1 MVYCSKCGA
10 PMADGVQFCENCGA
24 PVEAQPA
31 QQPQYQQPQ
40 YQQPQAAAEPN
51 KAMGVLCYL
60 SFLCLI
66 PFFAEKNDQ
75 FVVYHA
81 KQGMNL
87 LIIEVIVGIV
97 AAILSVLFLSFSFTL
112 YSIWSVL
119 SWLMTVGFTVLSI
132 IGIINVCKP
141 ETKPLPIVGGIKI
154 IK

>member
-31 QQPQYQQPQ
+31 
-40 YQQPQAAAEPN
+40 QQPQAAAEPN